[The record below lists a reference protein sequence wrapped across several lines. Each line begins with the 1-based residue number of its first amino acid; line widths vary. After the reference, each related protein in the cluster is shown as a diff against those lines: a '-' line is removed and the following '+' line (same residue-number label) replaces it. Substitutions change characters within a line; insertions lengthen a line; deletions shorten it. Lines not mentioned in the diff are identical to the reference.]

1 MGPLNRLVLPAIGTA
16 VTLPSLLLAERFGGP
31 MVRQILGPP
40 VGFQQDFTSTAAL
53 RQALLVQGT
62 FLAVAFLL
70 FGTAMAARGSD
81 SLSYKHAVWSANPV
95 TVRSGSAAYKM
106 AYYAL
111 HFPDVSAEY
120 DSLKVLGLLSIVSPI
135 LLASCFYAGLCLKRS
150 RSA

>member
-1 MGPLNRLVLPAIGTA
+1 MQPLKHIVLPAIGTA
-16 VTLPSLLLAERFGGP
+16 ITLPSLLLAERFGGP
-31 MVRQILGPP
+31 MVRQVLGPP

-70 FGTAMAARGSD
+70 FGAAMAARGC
-81 SLSYKHAVWSANPV
+81 LSYKHAVWAANPV
-95 TVRSGSAAYKM
+95 TVGLGSAAYKM
-106 AYYAL
+106 ADHAL

-120 DSLKVLGLLSIVSPI
+120 GSLKVFGLLSIVSPV